1 MPCTP
6 VYFSQY
12 SAGPKKH
19 ACQWHRTSKLMHTP
33 VFTQGACGQAWV
45 LYDVAI
51 LAAMLICVITYSI
64 YIQSLADFQPHDT
77 YPVYDSL
84 GGAQA
89 HLLLP
94 KKQESST
101 YNGET
106 CSFTLEFH
114 MHPLH

>member
-1 MPCTP
+1 M
-6 VYFSQY
+6 
-12 SAGPKKH
+12 
-19 ACQWHRTSKLMHTP
+19 
-33 VFTQGACGQAWV
+33 
-45 LYDVAI
+45 YDVAI
-51 LAAMLICVITYSI
+51 LTAMLICVITYSI
-64 YIQSLADFQPHDT
+64 YIQSLADFQPHDI

-94 KKQESST
+94 KKQENST

-106 CSFTLEFH
+106 SSCILEFY